1 VCHEVFT
8 PIRRAK
14 GIYCSRPC
22 ANTGV
27 SRATAKQRA
36 DKLRDSGE
44 GRTYRKRDGR
54 HEHRIVAEE
63 KLGRPLRRGEVVH
76 HIDHDFRNNDSANLA
91 VMTQGEHMR
100 EHGLGIPGAPLAH
113 RPWEKR
119 WAS

>member
-1 VCHEVFT
+1 
-8 PIRRAK
+8 
-14 GIYCSRPC
+14 
-22 ANTGV
+22 V